1 MLGPAGAVGSPGVPL
16 DDPVYDALDP
26 RALAGELPPF
36 RGGLVPLTE
45 ARVRELG
52 GDAPAAPDGAWLR
65 PIERA
70 ALRIDAAHEAERG
83 YSTMARPRD
92 VAGELALSCADQV
105 GRPCGHG
112 LGLAA
117 ELDAAA
123 GYGAWLAGAI
133 RLRAQTGSER
143 YPTALAVDRAYAS
156 AELGPIAVEVG
167 RDALGSGPRF
177 VHERRE
183 TIDAKL
189 RMLVFCWMVAGSK
202 GWDALR
208 APDVAALESL
218 TGFAYMPS
226 TLAKFISA
234 LAISGADQPLI
245 EATARRWH
253 EVAEERWH
261 EPGAMAALYI
271 DNHAKEVWSSLF
283 TQSGKVAHLNRV
295 MPCIT
300 TTYAR
305 ALDRVLREPGLR
317 DRLGASARRIVAT
330 WDNERMVRG
339 FRDAIAC
346 ATRQRARP

>member
-1 MLGPAGAVGSPGVPL
+1 
-16 DDPVYDALDP
+16 
-26 RALAGELPPF
+26 
-36 RGGLVPLTE
+36 
-45 ARVRELG
+45 
-52 GDAPAAPDGAWLR
+52 
-65 PIERA
+65 
-70 ALRIDAAHEAERG
+70 
-83 YSTMARPRD
+83 
-92 VAGELALSCADQV
+92 
-105 GRPCGHG
+105 
-112 LGLAA
+112 
-117 ELDAAA
+117 
-123 GYGAWLAGAI
+123 
-133 RLRAQTGSER
+133 
-143 YPTALAVDRAYAS
+143 
-156 AELGPIAVEVG
+156 
-167 RDALGSGPRF
+167 
-177 VHERRE
+177 
-183 TIDAKL
+183 
-189 RMLVFCWMVAGSK
+189 
-202 GWDALR
+202 
-208 APDVAALESL
+208 VAALESL
-218 TGFAYMPS
+218 TGFAYIPS

>member
-1 MLGPAGAVGSPGVPL
+1 LHRGHATSSIAATPLTQHPDDHGLPPHLRDALLSCISRSRLNRLRGLAAAIVLGPAGAVGSPGVPL

-167 RDALGSGPRF
+167 RDAL
-177 VHERRE
+177 V
-183 TIDAKL
+183 L
-189 RMLVFCWMVAGSK
+189 
-202 GWDALR
+202 
-208 APDVAALESL
+208 VAALRPRATRDDRRQAQDVGVLLDGRGEQGLGCASCPRRCGAGVAHRIRVHAEHVGEVHL
-218 TGFAYMPS
+218 GACNLGRRSAADRGDGS
-226 TLAKFISA
+226 TLARSGGGA
-234 LAISGADQPLI
+234 LARAGRDGGAV
-245 EATARRWH
+245 H
-253 EVAEERWH
+253 
-261 EPGAMAALYI
+261 
-271 DNHAKEVWSSLF
+271 
-283 TQSGKVAHLNRV
+283 
-295 MPCIT
+295 
-300 TTYAR
+300 
-305 ALDRVLREPGLR
+305 
-317 DRLGASARRIVAT
+317 
-330 WDNERMVRG
+330 
-339 FRDAIAC
+339 
-346 ATRQRARP
+346 